1 MEQANR
7 GRISWKSGDHTSPLL
22 SEFHTPPASFRLGED
37 LALTTKSPS
46 GDGSTIAGSQ
56 LRYRRVN
63 QSELW
68 RQIEMKQDGNKFAG
82 TIPAPYTD
90 SPFPLQYY
98 FRIRLRSGKT
108 ILRPGLETRFNGQP
122 YFVVRQA

>member
-1 MEQANR
+1 MQTK

-22 SEFHTPPASFRLGED
+22 SEFHMPPASFRRGEN
-37 LALTTKSPS
+37 LALATQSPPM
-46 GDGSTIAGSQ
+46 DGSTIAGIQ

-82 TIPAPYTD
+82 TISAPYTD

-98 FRIRLRSGKT
+98 FRIPLKSGKA
-108 ILRPGLETRFNGQP
+108 ILLPGLETRFNGQP